1 MLYTFDTTAA
11 QRIAIENALGGVF
24 ADIERAHRMLR
35 ALCDEYG
42 SESDRPK
49 HASEW
54 QDVSDRLSLIADAL
68 YGAIFDYKLTVA
80 EDETVEQFCE
90 IAKRAQTAKGVHDT
104 RSAIRRKYRNRQEPE
119 KVTSTARDAFSL
131 PDEKALPMLQAIAEG
146 AAGKENAGNG

>member
-1 MLYTFDTTAA
+1 MLYTFDTTAD

-35 ALCDEYG
+35 ALCDEY
-42 SESDRPK
+42 
-49 HASEW
+49 
-54 QDVSDRLSLIADAL
+54 VSDRLSLIADTL
-68 YGAIFDYKLTVA
+68 YSAIFDYKLTVA

-104 RSAIRRKYRNRQEPE
+104 RSAIRRKYRNQQEPE

-131 PDEKALPMLQAIAEG
+131 PDEKALPMLQAIAES
-146 AAGKENAGNG
+146 AGKEAAGNE